1 MSMNEI
7 KLWTITGRSASLVR
21 MRAMR
26 YLLAVAMIT
35 GLSGCACLP
44 GGGKAQSAL
53 DALEQP
59 SSTLST
65 APDGI
70 PSRRF

>member
-1 MSMNEI
+1 
-7 KLWTITGRSASLVR
+7 

-59 SSTLST
+59 SSTPFT